1 MTVLIQLEHEQI
13 DRFVFSDLQDTRNCF
28 MRDLEDD
35 CPGVFD
41 MNPVYDKSII
51 LKHIE
56 ALDLILDWYRQP

>member
-13 DRFVFSDLQDTRNCF
+13 DHLVFSDLQDTRDCF
-28 MRDLEDD
+28 MCDLEND
-35 CPGVFD
+35 CPSVFD

>member
-13 DRFVFSDLQDTRNCF
+13 DHLVFSDLQDTRDCF
-28 MRDLEDD
+28 MRDLEND
-35 CPGVFD
+35 CPSVFD